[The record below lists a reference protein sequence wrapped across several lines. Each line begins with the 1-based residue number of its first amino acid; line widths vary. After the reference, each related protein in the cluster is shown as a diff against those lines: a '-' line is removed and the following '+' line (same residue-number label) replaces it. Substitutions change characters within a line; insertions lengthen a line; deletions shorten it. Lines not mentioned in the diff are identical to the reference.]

1 MNADTSYDSTDAS
14 ENAPDDSEAPSED
27 SGEQTT
33 LVPNSM
39 LTDPKPGDKV
49 TMEIVHCYDDEC
61 EVRVVAKAKEKP
73 SRNAAEAFDA
83 RFSPDEAA

>member
-61 EVRVVAKAKEKP
+61 EVRVVAKDEKP
-73 SRNAAEAFDA
+73 KPKTAGEAFNA
-83 RFSPDEAA
+83 RFGE